1 MDIFSEFRKDS
12 GIIYPPFSEMCFEK
26 YFYNYMLAHP
36 TLIDRYIPIFWTENQ
51 ISNWNIQKQIRRQNA
66 VNTLDKTKT
75 YFTVVQHDDGITG
88 TTLPKTIVFGM
99 GGVGSVPLPLTYT
112 NPSLF
117 QRVRDTPKTIFC
129 SFTGSITHPCRA
141 AVCDQLNG
149 KPNVVIN
156 THRWSNHISGD
167 KQNTFIDIMS
177 RSRFS
182 LAPRGYGKTSFR
194 MYEALEL
201 KSVPVYVYD
210 EPWLPYTELIDWN
223 KMAVL
228 VHVND
233 IHTLYERLLK
243 ITDDEVASM
252 LDYYEQH
259 RHLFSYDGMCEYVL
273 QKVTS
278 LDEI

>member
-1 MDIFSEFRKDS
+1 MDIFDSLRKDS
-12 GIIYPPFSEMCFEK
+12 GIIYPPFSEMYFEK

-36 TLIDRYIPIFWTENQ
+36 DIADRYIPIFWTENQ
-51 ISNWNIQKQIRRQNA
+51 ISNWDHNMQNQRQNA
-66 VNTLDKTKT
+66 VNTLDTTKT

-99 GGVGSVPLPLTYT
+99 AGVGNIPLPLTYT

-117 QRVRDTPKTIFC
+117 ESLRNTPKTIFC

-141 AVCDQLNG
+141 TVCNYLIN

-156 THRWSNHISGD
+156 THPWTNQISDD
-167 KQNTFIDIMS
+167 KQKTFIDIMS
-177 RSRFS
+177 RSRFT

-201 KSVPVYVYD
+201 KSIPVYVYD
-210 EPWLPYTELIDWN
+210 HPWLPYTELIDWN

-233 IHTLYERLLK
+233 IHALYERLLR

-259 RHLFSYDGMCEYVL
+259 RHLFSYEGMCEYVL
-273 QKVTS
+273 NKVKT
-278 LDEI
+278 LL